1 MIHRLRALLR
11 RRRTR
16 PGPAADSRRSHHCE
30 YGETRAF
37 RYLLSRLCGNED
49 ALECLRAEMGSCAK
63 CWASVADSLAVTL
76 ANCVSSSDLAP
87 PIGTD
92 FGPHPFQL
100 ACLRGVVDLLVR
112 RR

>member
-1 MIHRLRALLR
+1 MSAVRVRFPIPLSIRACGFPAHGLPMIFCAWLRSLR
-11 RRRTR
+11 
-16 PGPAADSRRSHHCE
+16 
-30 YGETRAF
+30 
-37 RYLLSRLCGNED
+37 
-49 ALECLRAEMGSCAK
+49 
-63 CWASVADSLAVTL
+63 VADGAAKPVQAVP
-76 ANCVSSSDLAP
+76 CVSSSDLAP